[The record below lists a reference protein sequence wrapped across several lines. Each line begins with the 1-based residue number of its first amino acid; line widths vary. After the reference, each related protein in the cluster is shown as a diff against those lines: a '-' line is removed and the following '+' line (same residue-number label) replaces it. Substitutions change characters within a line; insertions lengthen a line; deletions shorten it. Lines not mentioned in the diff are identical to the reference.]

1 MRPNRSLPL
10 CGLVISPWITDPLH
24 ECHVLEL
31 RIWMNECDHSFQWK
45 TEKRLARVSLLFTRP
60 YRDTCL
66 HEHEHKLLEKLRM
79 PKPNTKA
86 ITLDAVTE
94 RRTKR
99 YSPTFWAQRWLLWAN
114 FHIPVSRQ
122 RGRELSP
129 PRPCVRDPFHPL
141 SFSHSYYEF
150 LYIYIYMLAC

>member
-1 MRPNRSLPL
+1 
-10 CGLVISPWITDPLH
+10 
-24 ECHVLEL
+24 
-31 RIWMNECDHSFQWK
+31 
-45 TEKRLARVSLLFTRP
+45 
-60 YRDTCL
+60 
-66 HEHEHKLLEKLRM
+66 M

-86 ITLDAVTE
+86 IIVDAVTE

-99 YSPTFWAQRWLLWAN
+99 YSPTFWAQRSLLWAN

-141 SFSHSYYEF
+141 SFIHSYYEF
-150 LYIYIYMLAC
+150 LYIYLYIYVSMLIKITKNLRNTFLEPREVSYAKKGPKKHL